1 VKRNFLLL
9 GFILF
14 SWSAIF
20 AQVKDSATVADSAAV
35 AHVDSVKPRT
45 TVTKIPVKVVVPDT
59 ARVPPDSMSATR
71 PVPVLD
77 SAWKKIVRSL
87 GGKSFRE
94 FAFSH
99 HPFFAFD
106 AVPVVAN
113 SNIKRFEGKELLFYS
128 LIGILL
134 LFAFLKTI
142 FAKYVYD
149 LFRLFFR
156 RTLKQRQ
163 ITEQLSQTPLP
174 SLVFNVFFIFT
185 AGLYLAFV
193 LQHYGMQLKE
203 NFWMLTVYCS
213 AGLGAIYI
221 LKFLSLKFTGWVL
234 NLSAATDS
242 YIFIVFIINKVIGIF
257 LLPFLVLLAFTDDGI
272 YQVAVILSLCGIGC
286 LFFYRFI
293 LTYSAVHNQ
302 LKVKPFH
309 FLVYLVA
316 FEIVPLLLI
325 YKLLFR
331 FLF

>member
-1 VKRNFLLL
+1 MIRFYLFLTLLL
-9 GFILF
+9 YSCSDIC
-14 SWSAIF
+14 
-20 AQVKDSATVADSAAV
+20 AQASKDSSGVKDSSPTVIEDTVKSRATVARS
-35 AHVDSVKPRT
+35 SVQRKLT
-45 TVTKIPVKVVVPDT
+45 DT
-59 ARVPPDSMSATR
+59 ARVAADTGSIIRPP
-71 PVPVLD
+71 LD
-77 SAWKKIVRSL
+77 SSWRIIARSFA
-87 GGKSFRE
+87 GKSFKE
-94 FAFSH
+94 VAFSH

-106 AVPVVAN
+106 AVPVIAN
-113 SNIKRFEGKELLFYS
+113 SDIKRFEGKELLFYT
-128 LIGILL
+128 LISILL
-134 LFAFLKTI
+134 FFAFLKTI
-142 FAKYVYD
+142 FAKYVND

-174 SLVFNVFFIFT
+174 SLVFNVFFIIT
-185 AGLYLAFV
+185 AGLYLAFI

-203 NFWMLTVYCS
+203 NFWILTMYCS
-213 AGLGAIYI
+213 AALGAIYF
-221 LKFLSLKFTGWVL
+221 LKFLTLKFTGWVL
-234 NLSAATDS
+234 NLASATDS

-272 YQVAVILSLCGIGC
+272 YQVAVTLSWCGIGC

-302 LKVKPFH
+302 IKVKPFH
-309 FLVYLVA
+309 FLVYLAA

>member
-1 VKRNFLLL
+1 MIRLFTFL
-9 GFILF
+9 FLF
-14 SWSAIF
+14 VFSSSTIC
-20 AQVKDSATVADSAAV
+20 AQVTEDSSAVVTADT
-35 AHVDSVKPRT
+35 VKPKANLNKPAVRQ
-45 TVTKIPVKVVVPDT
+45 VVRDT
-59 ARVPPDSMSATR
+59 IQETADTLAV
-71 PVPVLD
+71 VEPVLD
-77 SAWKKIVRSL
+77 SSWKSVLRSFD
-87 GGKSFRE
+87 GKSFYQI
-94 FAFSH
+94 AFSQ

-106 AVPVVAN
+106 AVPVIAN
-113 SNIKRFEGKELLFYS
+113 ADIKRFESKELLFYS
-128 LIGILL
+128 LIGLLL
-134 LFAFLKTI
+134 LFAFLKSI
-142 FAKYVYD
+142 FAKYVND

-174 SLVFNVFFIFT
+174 SLVFNVFFIVT
-185 AGLYLAFV
+185 AGLYLAFM

-203 NFWMLTVYCS
+203 NFWMLTLYCS
-213 AGLGAIYI
+213 AGLGAIYM

-234 NLSAATDS
+234 NLSPATDS

-257 LLPFLVLLAFTDDGI
+257 LLPFLVLLAFTNDGI
-272 YQVAVILSLCGIGC
+272 YQVALALSWCGVAC

-302 LKVKPFH
+302 IKLKPFH

-331 FLF
+331 FLL